1 MSNVGNLKSL
11 LNKTKDYI
19 ISIIFP
25 VFLSNNTY
33 DDANIYELS
42 LLIKY
47 LLIMAPDQIF
57 PYIKSIYVPSLS
69 PLLIQIRSM
78 LSMVAHNR
86 AIYDIL
92 VLLLSYPEKRA
103 SLLDNVIQM
112 NVDEDSS
119 SATPSDS
126 EFKESY
132 NVGYGSKC

>member
-1 MSNVGNLKSL
+1 MYL
-11 LNKTKDYI
+11 
-19 ISIIFP
+19 P
-25 VFLSNNTY
+25 FL
-33 DDANIYELS
+33 
-42 LLIKY
+42 
-47 LLIMAPDQIF
+47 
-57 PYIKSIYVPSLS
+57 

>member
-1 MSNVGNLKSL
+1 MYL
-11 LNKTKDYI
+11 
-19 ISIIFP
+19 P
-25 VFLSNNTY
+25 FL
-33 DDANIYELS
+33 
-42 LLIKY
+42 
-47 LLIMAPDQIF
+47 
-57 PYIKSIYVPSLS
+57 

-103 SLLDNVIQM
+103 SLLDSVIQM

-132 NVGYGSKC
+132 NVEYGSKC